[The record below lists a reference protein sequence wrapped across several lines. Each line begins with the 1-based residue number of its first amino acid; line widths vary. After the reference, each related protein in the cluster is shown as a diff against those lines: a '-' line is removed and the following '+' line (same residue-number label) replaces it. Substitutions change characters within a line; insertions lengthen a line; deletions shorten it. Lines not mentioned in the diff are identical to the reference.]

1 MSVTGWYLFGNTFI
15 GVIKKAIALTL
26 SIQIYYVTLQSL
38 LFYKKNLS
46 ILTNLPGAIKMG
58 FTEDITKLSEQVR
71 KRADQVVGEEST
83 KMALI
88 VPFLSVLGYDVY
100 DPSEVIP
107 EYVADFAIRRS
118 GQFEKVDYALAING
132 TKVMLVEAKARGQ
145 KAEAHD
151 GQLSK
156 YFNALLT
163 TKVAIVTNSI
173 EYRFFTDLRDKNVM
187 DKEPFFTFNILEYDS
202 KDIDNLKFFH
212 RDNFDIM
219 AITRHAEEMVYVKGM
234 TQLLGNLLR
243 SPSEEFVR
251 FLVTEL
257 GTVAPNYE
265 IKGRITGKIID
276 KFKPIVKKSIQ
287 GSLVELMTRSLTPVI
302 DQPVEPPIDVDIEGG
317 DIQPDP
323 QESKVVTTAEEIE
336 AFEKIKAITQTS
348 TSYNYQL
355 QYKDTVS
362 YFGINLV
369 GKSTWW
375 FLRLYLS
382 SQKKSFIT
390 RLSVDEVKSLASK
403 FEVQEVSA
411 SLGDAASKVIIS
423 SVSDLD
429 KLTSLI
435 LRCYEAEAAKHQTL
449 TPDLIRMEK
458 SA

>member
-1 MSVTGWYLFGNTFI
+1 
-15 GVIKKAIALTL
+15 
-26 SIQIYYVTLQSL
+26 
-38 LFYKKNLS
+38 
-46 ILTNLPGAIKMG
+46 MG
-58 FTEDITKLSEQVR
+58 FTEDIIKLSEQVR
-71 KRADQVVGEEST
+71 KRFDQVVGEEAT

-88 VPFLSVLGYDVY
+88 VPFLSALGYDVY
-100 DPSEVIP
+100 DPSEVMP
-107 EYVADFAIRRS
+107 EYVADFATRRA

-151 GQLSK
+151 GQLSR
-156 YFNALLT
+156 YFNGLLT
-163 TKVAIVTNSI
+163 TKVAIVTNGV
-173 EYRFFTDLRDKNVM
+173 EYRFFTDLHDKNVM
-187 DKEPFFTFNILEYDS
+187 DKEPFFTFNILEYDA

-212 RDNFDIM
+212 RDNFEVT
-219 AITRHAEEMVYVKGM
+219 AITNHAEEMVYVKGM

-251 FLVTEL
+251 FLVAEL
-257 GTVAPNYE
+257 GTVAPSYE

-287 GSLVELMTRSLTPVI
+287 GSLVELMTRSLSQEIT
-302 DQPVEPPIDVDIEGG
+302 QPVELEVEQEIEEEEK
-317 DIQPDP
+317 QQES

-348 TSYNYQL
+348 ISYNFEL

-362 YFGINLV
+362 YFGINL

-390 RLSVDEVKSLASK
+390 RLSVDEVKSLASN
-403 FEVQEVSA
+403 FEVQEITA
-411 SLGDAASKVIIS
+411 SLGDTASKVIIS
-423 SVSDLD
+423 SVSDFD

-435 LRCYEAEAAKHQTL
+435 LRCYEAEAAKHQVFI
-449 TPDLIRMEK
+449 PDVIRMEK

>member
-1 MSVTGWYLFGNTFI
+1 
-15 GVIKKAIALTL
+15 
-26 SIQIYYVTLQSL
+26 
-38 LFYKKNLS
+38 
-46 ILTNLPGAIKMG
+46 MG
-58 FTEDITKLSEQVR
+58 FTEDIIKLSEQVR
-71 KRADQVVGEEST
+71 KRFDQVVGEEAT

-88 VPFLSVLGYDVY
+88 VPFLSALGYDVY
-100 DPSEVIP
+100 DPSEVMP
-107 EYVADFAIRRS
+107 EYVADFATRRA

-151 GQLSK
+151 GQLSR
-156 YFNALLT
+156 YFNGLLT
-163 TKVAIVTNSI
+163 TKVAIVTNGV

-187 DKEPFFTFNILEYDS
+187 DKEPFFTFNILEYDT

-212 RDNFDIM
+212 RDNFEVT
-219 AITRHAEEMVYVKGM
+219 AITNHAEEMVYVKGM

-251 FLVTEL
+251 FLVAEL
-257 GTVAPNYE
+257 GTVAPSYE

-287 GSLVELMTRSLTPVI
+287 GSLVELMTRSLSQEIT
-302 DQPVEPPIDVDIEGG
+302 QPVELEVEQEIEEEEK
-317 DIQPDP
+317 QQQS

-348 TSYNYQL
+348 MSYNFEL
-355 QYKDTVS
+355 QYKDTAS
-362 YFGINLV
+362 YFGINL

-382 SQKKSFIT
+382 SQKKSFMT
-390 RLSVDEVKSLASK
+390 RLSVDEVKSLASN
-403 FEVQEVSA
+403 FEVQEITA
-411 SLGDAASKVIIS
+411 SLGDTASKVIIS
-423 SVSDLD
+423 SVSDFD

-435 LRCYEAEAAKHQTL
+435 LRCYEAEAAKHQVFI
-449 TPDLIRMEK
+449 PDVIRMEK

>member
-1 MSVTGWYLFGNTFI
+1 
-15 GVIKKAIALTL
+15 
-26 SIQIYYVTLQSL
+26 
-38 LFYKKNLS
+38 
-46 ILTNLPGAIKMG
+46 MG
-58 FTEDITKLSEQVR
+58 FTEEIAKLSEQVR

-100 DPSEVIP
+100 DPSEVMP
-107 EYVADFAIRRS
+107 EYVADFAIKKA

-151 GQLSK
+151 GQLSR
-156 YFNALLT
+156 YFNGLLT
-163 TKVAIVTNSI
+163 TKVAIVTNGV
-173 EYRFFTDLRDKNVM
+173 EYRFFTDLHDKNVM
-187 DKEPFFTFNILEYDS
+187 DKEPFFTFNILEYDT
-202 KDIDNLKFFH
+202 KDIENLKFFH
-212 RDNFDIM
+212 RDNFEVT
-219 AITRHAEEMVYVKGM
+219 AITNHAEEMVYVKGM

-257 GTVAPNYE
+257 GTIAPSYE

-287 GSLVELMTRSLTPVI
+287 GSLVELMTRSLSQEIT
-302 DQPVEPPIDVDIEGG
+302 QPVEVEVEQEIEEEEK
-317 DIQPDP
+317 QQES
-323 QESKVVTTAEEIE
+323 QESKIVTTAEEIE
-336 AFEKIKAITQTS
+336 AFEKIKAITKTS
-348 TSYNYQL
+348 MSYNFEL
-355 QYKDTVS
+355 QYRDTAS
-362 YFGINLV
+362 YFGINL

-390 RLSVDEVKSLASK
+390 RLSVDEVKSLASN
-403 FEVQEVSA
+403 FEVQEVTA

-423 SVSDLD
+423 SVSDFD
-429 KLTSLI
+429 KLGSLI
-435 LRCYEAEAAKHQTL
+435 LRCYEVEAAKHQAFT
-449 TPDLIRMEK
+449 TDVIRMEK

>member
-1 MSVTGWYLFGNTFI
+1 
-15 GVIKKAIALTL
+15 
-26 SIQIYYVTLQSL
+26 
-38 LFYKKNLS
+38 
-46 ILTNLPGAIKMG
+46 MG
-58 FTEDITKLSEQVR
+58 FTEDIIKLSEQVR
-71 KRADQVVGEEST
+71 KRFDQVVGEEAT

-88 VPFLSVLGYDVY
+88 VPFLSALGYDVY
-100 DPSEVIP
+100 DPSEVMP
-107 EYVADFAIRRS
+107 EYVADFATKKA

-151 GQLSK
+151 GQLSR
-156 YFNALLT
+156 YFNGLLT
-163 TKVAIVTNSI
+163 TKVAIVTNGV

-187 DKEPFFTFNILEYDS
+187 DKEPFFTFNILEYDT

-212 RDNFDIM
+212 RDNFEVT
-219 AITRHAEEMVYVKGM
+219 AITNHAEEMVYVKGM

-251 FLVTEL
+251 FLVAEL
-257 GTVAPNYE
+257 ATVAPSYE

-287 GSLVELMTRSLTPVI
+287 GSLVELMTRSLSQEIT
-302 DQPVEPPIDVDIEGG
+302 QPVELEVEQEIEEEEK
-317 DIQPDP
+317 QQES

-348 TSYNYQL
+348 ISYNFEL
-355 QYKDTVS
+355 QYKDTAS
-362 YFGINLV
+362 YFGINL

-390 RLSVDEVKSLASK
+390 RLNVDEVKSLALN
-403 FEVQEVSA
+403 FEVQEITA
-411 SLGDAASKVIIS
+411 SLGDTASKVIIS
-423 SVSDLD
+423 SISDFD

-435 LRCYEAEAAKHQTL
+435 LRCYEAEAAKHQVFI
-449 TPDLIRMEK
+449 PDVIRMEK